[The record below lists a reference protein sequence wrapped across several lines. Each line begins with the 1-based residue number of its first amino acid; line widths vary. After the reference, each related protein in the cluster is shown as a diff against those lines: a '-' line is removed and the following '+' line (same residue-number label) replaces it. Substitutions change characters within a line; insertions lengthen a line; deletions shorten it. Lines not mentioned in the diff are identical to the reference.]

1 MGPRSRSGPARPF
14 ALVPTGNVA
23 CAPDANDGVGA
34 SFPQVRGR
42 FPQALTAFQPRTLV
56 PPSLD
61 HVAAPKRRRRD
72 VGQSVVEFA
81 LVLPIMVVLL
91 FATVDFARVYTT
103 MMSIESAAREAA
115 DYGTTLGA
123 GKWQAGTPMAG
134 TVAEMQRRACVAA
147 SDLPDYSD
155 PGGDPTD
162 GCANPTFAY
171 CMTAPEVGTCGAVDP
186 SRGCDV
192 PTRAQPCTVTVTLTH
207 VFRLL
212 APLNIQI
219 GGGEF
224 GFPSTIT
231 LVRDSTFAMTD
242 IDLAPTAP
250 GP

>member
-1 MGPRSRSGPARPF
+1 MPKFQQRAASSSSRHR
-14 ALVPTGNVA
+14 N
-23 CAPDANDGVGA
+23 
-34 SFPQVRGR
+34 GR
-42 FPQALTAFQPRTLV
+42 A
-56 PPSLD
+56 
-61 HVAAPKRRRRD
+61 
-72 VGQSVVEFA
+72 GQSVVEFA

-103 MMSIESAAREAA
+103 MTSVESAAREAA

-123 GKWQAGTPMAG
+123 GKWQAGLPMDG

-171 CMTAPEVGTCGAVDP
+171 CMTAPEVGTCGPVDP
-186 SRGCDV
+186 ARGCEV

-207 VFRLL
+207 VFRLF

-219 GGGEF
+219 GGNEF

-242 IDLAPTAP
+242 IGLAPTAP
-250 GP
+250 PPP